1 MKKADYKHH
10 MMYPPDGGPG
20 RMTKSYEEHL
30 KLNSKISAYLC
41 KGTSMYNDPTWK
53 SKYIDNINWGYKEKI
68 MDLNISNTQNYHY
81 SKTKAIIP
89 LLIKKS

>member
-30 KLNSKISAYLC
+30 KLKNKGWMHEKGKKGKKGKSTGAKMLKKKIVSK
-41 KGTSMYNDPTWK
+41 
-53 SKYIDNINWGYKEKI
+53 
-68 MDLNISNTQNYHY
+68 
-81 SKTKAIIP
+81 KA
-89 LLIKKS
+89 KKSSGGYGY

>member
-30 KLNSKISAYLC
+30 KLKNKGWMHKKGKKDKKGKSTGAKMLKKKIVSK
-41 KGTSMYNDPTWK
+41 K
-53 SKYIDNINWGYKEKI
+53 SKKSNMSSGGYG
-68 MDLNISNTQNYHY
+68 Y
-81 SKTKAIIP
+81 
-89 LLIKKS
+89 

>member
-30 KLNSKISAYLC
+30 KLKNKGWMHKKGKKDKKGKSTGAKMLKKKIVSKKA
-41 KGTSMYNDPTWK
+41 KKKPK
-53 SKYIDNINWGYKEKI
+53 SSGGYG
-68 MDLNISNTQNYHY
+68 Y
-81 SKTKAIIP
+81 
-89 LLIKKS
+89 

>member
-30 KLNSKISAYLC
+30 KLKNKGWMHKKGKKC
-41 KGTSMYNDPTWK
+41 KKGK
-53 SKYIDNINWGYKEKI
+53 S
-68 MDLNISNTQNYHY
+68 T
-81 SKTKAIIP
+81 
-89 LLIKKS
+89 

>member
-30 KLNSKISAYLC
+30 KLKNKGWMHKKGKKGKSTGAKMLKKKIVSKKA
-41 KGTSMYNDPTWK
+41 KKKPK
-53 SKYIDNINWGYKEKI
+53 SSGGYG
-68 MDLNISNTQNYHY
+68 Y
-81 SKTKAIIP
+81 
-89 LLIKKS
+89 